1 MTVDVPTQLRELA
14 EVGSLSFQRS
24 ADSPPRTE
32 FPKLAA
38 RLLAKREAH
47 DAAIQNFAEKLTLIS
62 DGIEVDVKTAS
73 DGVVDALEEVDQRT
87 SVIFDELNKDEL
99 LVTKDADYLTET
111 WEAIEGTLK
120 DRHKVIRD
128 FGERLEGLEQN
139 RARTAGGELRN
150 LVDTLLRIAFKSPGE
165 IERVVEGDAFELNA
179 VIIANRKSHAEL
191 LALLEKKDVGVG
203 LDAIEKWRLR
213 REAWRQLRHDRAVR
227 EFWEDLESQKFV
239 NPPERAKRFEK
250 IRNDQLSSD
259 EQRKALIAEVEAM
272 TLPRSVKA
280 SEAKAKFKE
289 IHANEAN
296 TIVKHEKALDKLVIK
311 SHEAALLRREDLRRE
326 LHRYGALAEEPDLE
340 EFANF
345 VEAIALDPEREDFFR
360 SAGGLKPELRQL
372 ISECRHEDIVYARV
386 LDEAKRRLQVVRCGR
401 DLHAT
406 LEKQGKGSFRDALK
420 DTCERL
426 RKGGRPE
433 VPPLLPIL
441 EQQVDQLRAVEGLDE
456 LLVSELS
463 RVSEDVRNL
472 IDDIADQDGNENERK
487 SMATSRKSSKRGAT
501 TAYTGYEGPAI
512 DMVAVRSAQK
522 RVAMMM
528 CVCELDEEHIELLG
542 DVQDALEQKTVCNI
556 AIDEVC
562 TNECEGVI
570 AKRHEEHLD
579 LAKEVTQYL
588 EKQSASLCKDACQT
602 CDFYERVGKAVEA
615 NHKNISDMDEA
626 MEDDLFDIKED
637 QRVRNEDTEEEL
649 RQECHNTR
657 HAADADALEV
667 AFANVIK
674 LLTVVE
680 DQYRDYQ
687 LTARNKAEE
696 HPVNDDD
703 EAVRFD
709 EVVRALFGLD
719 GEEGETYVVGDG
731 ASRVVRLDL
740 SELVKAVL
748 AYEEPKAEEEP
759 RVAIEGEEEEDEEEE
774 EEPEVNWYAEGFVE
788 LTDEERGE
796 LKGRTLEKYLDARDD
811 AFAPLDAATKGT
823 LSEEDLEVYEA
834 LVIEVEEHRAAR
846 AEIREQG
853 DVSDTPVDGNDEV
866 CVEDV
871 TLPES
876 RLVELL
882 DKLRASV
889 VVDMETRAAERKVKI
904 QTLT

>member
-1 MTVDVPTQLRELA
+1 MGSSTLWTRSTRERPA
-14 EVGSLSFQRS
+14 
-24 ADSPPRTE
+24 
-32 FPKLAA
+32 
-38 RLLAKREAH
+38 
-47 DAAIQNFAEKLTLIS
+47 
-62 DGIEVDVKTAS
+62 
-73 DGVVDALEEVDQRT
+73 
-87 SVIFDELNKDEL
+87 IFDELNKDEL
-99 LVTKDADYLTET
+99 LVTKDASYLTET
-111 WEAIEGTLK
+111 WEAIEQTLK

-128 FGERLEGLEQN
+128 FGARLEGLEQN
-139 RARTAGGELRN
+139 RAKTAGGELRN

-191 LALLEKKDVGVG
+191 TGLLEKKDVGVG

-227 EFWEDLESQKFV
+227 EFWEDLESQAFV
-239 NPPERAKRFEK
+239 NPPERTKRFEK
-250 IRNDQLSSD
+250 IRADQLSSD
-259 EQRKALIAEVEAM
+259 EQRKRLIAEVEAM
-272 TLPRSVKA
+272 TLPQSAKA
-280 SEAKAKFKE
+280 AEAKAKFKD
-289 IHANEAN
+289 IHAHEAN
-296 TIVKHEKALDKLVIK
+296 TIVKHEKALGKLVVK

-326 LHRYGALAEEPDLE
+326 LHRYGALAEEPELH
-340 EFANF
+340 EFADA

-401 DLHAT
+401 DLHTT

-441 EQQVDQLRAVEGLDE
+441 EQQVDQLRAVEGLDD

-463 RVSEDVRNL
+463 RVSEDVSQL
-472 IDDIADQDGNENERK
+472 IDDIADQDGEMNERK

-528 CVCELDEEHIELLG
+528 CVCELEPEHISLLG

-562 TNECEGVI
+562 SNECEGVI
-570 AKRHEEHLD
+570 AKRHEEHSD

-588 EKQSASLCKDACQT
+588 EKQSSSLCKDACQT

-649 RQECHNTR
+649 RQACHDTR
-657 HAADADALEV
+657 HAADADALEI

-696 HPVNDDD
+696 HPVN
-703 EAVRFD
+703 E
-709 EVVRALFGLD
+709 
-719 GEEGETYVVGDG
+719 
-731 ASRVVRLDL
+731 
-740 SELVKAVL
+740 
-748 AYEEPKAEEEP
+748 
-759 RVAIEGEEEEDEEEE
+759 
-774 EEPEVNWYAEGFVE
+774 
-788 LTDEERGE
+788 
-796 LKGRTLEKYLDARDD
+796 
-811 AFAPLDAATKGT
+811 
-823 LSEEDLEVYEA
+823 
-834 LVIEVEEHRAAR
+834 
-846 AEIREQG
+846 
-853 DVSDTPVDGNDEV
+853 
-866 CVEDV
+866 
-871 TLPES
+871 
-876 RLVELL
+876 
-882 DKLRASV
+882 
-889 VVDMETRAAERKVKI
+889 
-904 QTLT
+904 